1 MNIDIKSVFFNLRRQ
16 PVISTVT
23 IIGTSLAIFL
33 IMIVVM
39 MAEVNTAPISPE
51 SNRPRMLHQRW
62 TSIKSI
68 GEDRYF
74 SNGTMSYTTFKG
86 LFGPLKSPEA
96 ITAYNCWPTTGLL
109 QERGGVATPVVLK
122 GTDDVYWHVFD
133 YDFIAGKPYDKAQFD
148 AAMPVAVI
156 TANTARMLF
165 GTTDVVG
172 REVLLNY
179 VPYRVCGVVKDVS
192 RATKNTYAHI
202 FIPFLSNHEC
212 NTSWQND
219 IMGALSVTILARTP
233 DDFDKIRDEYNA
245 SMARYNKNIASTKY
259 ELLSLGRPYDQEK
272 DAYAL
277 FATQEPD
284 MDSIYIL
291 HAVIF
296 AILLLVP
303 AINLSSM
310 TESRLRGR
318 MSEIGVRRAFGCT
331 RYETM
336 MMILAE
342 NLVVTVIAGIIGLI
356 LSVVFAYFMQNFIF
370 LFDMAAVEIPQAKI
384 SFTSL
389 IHMSTFMWALLFC
402 FILNLLSTG
411 IPAWRASRAN
421 IVEAIAGLR
430 K

>member
-1 MNIDIKSVFFNLRRQ
+1 
-16 PVISTVT
+16 
-23 IIGTSLAIFL
+23 
-33 IMIVVM
+33 
-39 MAEVNTAPISPE
+39 
-51 SNRPRMLHQRW
+51 
-62 TSIKSI
+62 
-68 GEDRYF
+68 
-74 SNGTMSYTTFKG
+74 MSYTTFKG

-318 MSEIGVRRAFGCT
+318 MSEIG
-331 RYETM
+331 
-336 MMILAE
+336 
-342 NLVVTVIAGIIGLI
+342 
-356 LSVVFAYFMQNFIF
+356 
-370 LFDMAAVEIPQAKI
+370 
-384 SFTSL
+384 
-389 IHMSTFMWALLFC
+389 
-402 FILNLLSTG
+402 
-411 IPAWRASRAN
+411 
-421 IVEAIAGLR
+421 GLR
-430 K
+430 VYTL